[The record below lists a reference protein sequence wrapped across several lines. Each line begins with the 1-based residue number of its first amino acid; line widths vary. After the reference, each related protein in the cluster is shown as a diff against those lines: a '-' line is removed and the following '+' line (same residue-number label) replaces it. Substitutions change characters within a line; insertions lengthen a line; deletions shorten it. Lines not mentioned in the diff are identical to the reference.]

1 MQSELSSATEDV
13 NSPPIGEAVSEH
25 GEEGPACG
33 GSRENAA
40 AEEIVK
46 ELRTLRRQ
54 NFVTHC
60 LLSVMIALTV
70 AWQVSEV
77 SLILKVKDGLTH
89 PFKSFG
95 SMLLTG
101 MAKNP
106 RADGQDTE
114 KQQSE
119 DQRSSS

>member
-1 MQSELSSATEDV
+1 MKR
-13 NSPPIGEAVSEH
+13 SEH
-25 GEEGPACG
+25 GEEGPAYG
-33 GSRENAA
+33 GNRGNAA

-46 ELRTLRRQ
+46 ELRAVRRQ

-95 SMLLTG
+95 SMLTG
-101 MAKNP
+101 RVKYP

-119 DQRSSS
+119 DQRYSS